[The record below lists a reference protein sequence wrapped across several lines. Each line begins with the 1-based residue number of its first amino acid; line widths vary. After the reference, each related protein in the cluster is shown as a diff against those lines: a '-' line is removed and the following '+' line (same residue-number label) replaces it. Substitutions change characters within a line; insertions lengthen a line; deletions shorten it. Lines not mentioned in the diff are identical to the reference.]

1 MHNSCSSPPTSD
13 SEREWFCWRR
23 SSDYLHLHPIWLG
36 LPAEGPKSILL
47 LSKYQK
53 NRLYT
58 YISILSAFIN
68 SPISWL
74 VYGVAIS
81 GHSNASYR
89 IHPATIMAL
98 IHLPN
103 SPNLLSVEC
112 LCYMTKVIF
121 QIIPAHDSYLHSTQL
136 GNIAQHLEAYQQFS
150 LFLHPTF
157 LPFTTSII
165 PFTAIIPSKAARFFV
180 WAATSLTRP
189 LTGTQYTLSC
199 S

>member
-13 SEREWFCWRR
+13 SEREWFCCEGHQTICTYIQFDWGFRR
-23 SSDYLHLHPIWLG
+23 RGQNQFSCCPNIRRI
-36 LPAEGPKSILL
+36 AC
-47 LSKYQK
+47 
-53 NRLYT
+53 
-58 YISILSAFIN
+58 ISILSAFIN

>member
-1 MHNSCSSPPTSD
+1 MLLSTYLRFRARVVLLAKVIRLSAPTSNLIGA
-13 SEREWFCWRR
+13 S
-23 SSDYLHLHPIWLG
+23 G
-36 LPAEGPKSILL
+36 GGAK
-47 LSKYQK
+47 
-53 NRLYT
+53 
-58 YISILSAFIN
+58 IN
-68 SPISWL
+68 SP
-74 VYGVAIS
+74 A
-81 GHSNASYR
+81 
-89 IHPATIMAL
+89 
-98 IHLPN
+98 
-103 SPNLLSVEC
+103 VEC